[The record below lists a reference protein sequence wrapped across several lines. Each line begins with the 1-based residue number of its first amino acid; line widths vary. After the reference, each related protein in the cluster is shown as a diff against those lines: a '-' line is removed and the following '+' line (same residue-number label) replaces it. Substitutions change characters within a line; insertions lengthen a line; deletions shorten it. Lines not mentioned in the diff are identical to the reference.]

1 MDLDLGQ
8 FGALLTALTALS
20 TAAFGL
26 LDSTKAFGGGVSNLG
41 KGHLQRALTPFAP
54 ALTQAVGP
62 GWWDVVLAN
71 WLNGMPKP
79 DQKARVAALLKL
91 GLTRETAPVLAQGG
105 RVDEKALTAL
115 AGKLANGAQLIDA
128 DLNVLG
134 RLNATMEALLDHAFE
149 RAEQQY
155 RNVSRFL
162 AGVIAVALSLGA
174 WVGWDMLVG
183 NAARAP
189 ADKLVRP
196 EFLTALAVGIVA
208 VPLAPV
214 AKDVTSAL
222 SAAMRAL
229 KTAKTI

>member
-1 MDLDLGQ
+1 MDLELGQ
-8 FGALLTALTALS
+8 FGALMAALTALS

-41 KGHLQRALTPFAP
+41 RGHLRNALTPFAP
-54 ALTQAVGP
+54 ALVQAVGP

-115 AGKLANGAQLIDA
+115 AGKLADGAQLTDA

-134 RLNATMEALLDHAFE
+134 RLNAAMEALLDHAFE

-155 RNVSRFL
+155 RNVSRFI
-162 AGVIAVALSLGA
+162 AGLIAVALSLGA
-174 WVGWDMLVG
+174 WTWWYELTSGV
-183 NAARAP
+183 A
-189 ADKLVRP
+189 RP

-214 AKDVTSAL
+214 AKDLTSAL
-222 SAAMRAL
+222 SAALRAL
-229 KTAKTI
+229 KTTKTI